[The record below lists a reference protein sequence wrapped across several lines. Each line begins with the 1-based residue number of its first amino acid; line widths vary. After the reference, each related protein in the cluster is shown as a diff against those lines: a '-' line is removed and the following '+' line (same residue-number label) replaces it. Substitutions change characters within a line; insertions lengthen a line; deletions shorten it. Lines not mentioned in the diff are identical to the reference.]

1 MLKYECFLSSNRFG
15 YIQIETALEL
25 TKYLA
30 REDELFIWNVV
41 LLNLVP
47 ENLES
52 TLKNYEVYPLLK
64 VSHFLLAKILAHL
77 NKIKTKPSAL

>member
-1 MLKYECFLSSNRFG
+1 MRVFLSSNRFG

-30 REDELFIWNVV
+30 REDELVVWNVV

-64 VSHFLLAKILAHL
+64 V
-77 NKIKTKPSAL
+77 